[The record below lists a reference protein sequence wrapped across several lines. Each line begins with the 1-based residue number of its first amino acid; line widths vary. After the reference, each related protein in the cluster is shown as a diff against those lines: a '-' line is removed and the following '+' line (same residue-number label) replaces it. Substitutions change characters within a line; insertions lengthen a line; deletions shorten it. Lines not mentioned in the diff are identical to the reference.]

1 MQMEIRPLDGVRVLD
16 FTHVLA
22 GPYCGYNLG
31 LLGAKVIK
39 VESPWGDM
47 VRYWGGGEER
57 EGAGL
62 GTGFVAQ
69 NAGKRSICIDL
80 KKREG
85 QEIALGLAARC
96 DVFLENYRP
105 GVIGKLGLDYET
117 VKEVNK
123 KVIYASISAFGQD
136 GPHGD
141 RAGFDDVVQGTS
153 GFMSINEVEDGPLRT
168 GGAVLDYATGLHAT
182 SAILAAIMLRDR
194 TGESQRVDLSLQD
207 TTMLLMNRV
216 MCHLNTTGE
225 MPPHTMNRGGPAVGR
240 FATAD
245 GYVML
250 GGYLP
255 RHIRGIC
262 KALGITEFSEAS
274 GQEIVARGE
283 EITRAL
289 EARLLEIT
297 TAKCDRLF
305 HAQGV
310 VGGAVR
316 TVKEVME
323 TGQPD
328 ARGTLTTV
336 PSSAGNF
343 KVVNAGYKLNHEIMA
358 PNQGPPLLG
367 EHSVEILRERG
378 YDALTIDSLLAEG
391 IVKKSTKDSES

>member
-1 MQMEIRPLDGVRVLD
+1 MQIKPLDGVRVLD

-22 GPYCGYNLG
+22 GPMCGYNLC
-31 LLGAKVIK
+31 LLGADVIK

-47 VRYWGGGEER
+47 VRFWGGGEER
-57 EGAGL
+57 EKAGL

-69 NAGKRSICIDL
+69 NAGKRSISIDL
-80 KKREG
+80 KKKEG
-85 QEIALGLAARC
+85 QEIALSLASRC
-96 DVFLENYRP
+96 DVFLENFRP
-105 GVIGKLGLDYET
+105 GVISKLGLDYEV
-117 VKEVNK
+117 VKQVNK
-123 KVIYASISAFGQD
+123 TVIYASISAFGQD

-182 SAILAAIMLRDR
+182 SAILAAIMLRER

-216 MCHLNTTGE
+216 MCHLNTTDE

-240 FATAD
+240 FATVD

-262 KALGITEFSEAS
+262 RALEIAEFSEAS
-274 GQEIVARGE
+274 GREIVARGE
-283 EITRAL
+283 EITSAL

-297 TAKCDRLF
+297 TEECDRLF

-316 TVKEVME
+316 TVKEVMK
-323 TGQPD
+323 TGQPE

-336 PSSAGNF
+336 SSVVGDF
-343 KVVNAGYKLNHEIMA
+343 KVVNAGYKLNHDIMA

-367 EHSVEILRERG
+367 EHSVEILEELG
-378 YDALTIDSLLAEG
+378 YDASTIASLLNDG
-391 IVKKSTKDSES
+391 VVKNQA